1 MALVRWDPMRE
12 LEDMQNRLN
21 RLFGISAAPAGAREE
36 SFLGEWSPRVDIQ
49 ETDTEFLVKADL
61 PEVKKDDVKVA
72 LQDGVLTVQGE
83 RKREKEEKSGEKVIR
98 SERYFGQV
106 QRSFTLQ
113 SDIDEGRAE
122 AKFTDGVLNLSL
134 PKRAPASA
142 RRLTIS

>member
-1 MALVRWDPMRE
+1 M
-12 LEDMQNRLN
+12 
-21 RLFGISAAPAGAREE
+21 
-36 SFLGEWSPRVDIQ
+36 
-49 ETDTEFLVKADL
+49 
-61 PEVKKDDVKVA
+61 
-72 LQDGVLTVQGE
+72 
-83 RKREKEEKSGEKVIR
+83 IR

>member
-1 MALVRWDPMRE
+1 MANIVRADPFGSAFDDLFKGFFLRPVRFDPGVDAPAEIRMDVSEDDKSYMVKAE
-12 LEDMQNRLN
+12 LPGVKKEDVHVSIDGNRVS
-21 RLFGISAAPAGAREE
+21 ISA
-36 SFLGEWSPRVDIQ
+36 
-49 ETDTEFLVKADL
+49 
-61 PEVKKDDVKVA
+61 EV
-72 LQDGVLTVQGE
+72 
-83 RKREKEEKSGEKVIR
+83 KREKEEKSGEKVIR